1 MANICRDGGGGY
13 ATTDPLRGSSP
24 FCGFLQAALRLR
36 LRLHGE
42 PQYAV
47 SDGASACGICGTL
60 ETPGTLETRETP
72 GTPGTPETRETPG
85 TPGTRETPGTL
96 CYSLT
101 SILQRTRGQRYGGWW
116 GDVNPN
122 TV

>member
-13 ATTDPLRGSSP
+13 ATTAPLRGSSP
-24 FCGFLQAALRLR
+24 FCGLLQAALRLR

-60 ETPGTLETRETP
+60 ETPETL
-72 GTPGTPETRETPG
+72 
-85 TPGTRETPGTL
+85 ETPGTL
-96 CYSLT
+96 CCSLT